1 MVWVGIA
8 YGSILILLGL
18 GGWFGSGR
26 ASLTALIPCGFGLPV
41 VVLAGLAATQ
51 TERAQ
56 GFMIV
61 VLVITALGVLGNIR
75 GLIKL
80 KTMLSGGTVDRPQ
93 AVIAQSVMGIL
104 SLVILIIL
112 IILGTGVGT
121 FARV

>member
-51 TERAQ
+51 TEQAQ

-61 VLVITALGVLGNIR
+61 VLVITALGFLGNIR

-112 IILGTGVGT
+112 GTGVGT

>member
-18 GGWFGSGR
+18 GGYLGSGR
-26 ASLTALIPCGFGLPV
+26 ASWTALIPCGFGLPV
-41 VVLAGLAATQ
+41 VVLAGLAATWA
-51 TERAQ
+51 ERAY
-56 GFMIV
+56 GFMIA
-61 VLVITALGVLGNIR
+61 VLVITALGFLGNVR

-93 AVIAQSVMGIL
+93 AVIAQSVMGGL

-112 IILGTGVGT
+112 GAGIGT
-121 FARV
+121 FGDP